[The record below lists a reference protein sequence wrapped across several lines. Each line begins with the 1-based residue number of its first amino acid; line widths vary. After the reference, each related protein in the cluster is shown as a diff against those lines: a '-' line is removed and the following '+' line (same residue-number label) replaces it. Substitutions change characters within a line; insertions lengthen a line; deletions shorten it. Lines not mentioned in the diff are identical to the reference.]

1 VLDALRSIPGRE
13 YDGPNE
19 VSKAATKY
27 RRMSRLRPGGSVTPM
42 RRWRPGAVDADP
54 ELIVLT
60 VLAVL
65 LYPPSVA
72 AGNLDVPRGGA
83 QKG

>member
-1 VLDALRSIPGRE
+1 
-13 YDGPNE
+13 
-19 VSKAATKY
+19 
-27 RRMSRLRPGGSVTPM
+27 M